1 MPNLYDLLLHL
12 PGVVPAHECDAIIRS
27 FDELQLDG
35 GAYRESSM
43 DANSG
48 RRVESS
54 FNAVSLPP
62 GSPAFEAVHRCTRFA
77 LKTWLEHLE
86 AQGRYNTKLFRRSL
100 RYSHDYRVLRYDTG
114 ARIHPHTDWDEF
126 TLASC
131 TLALNDDYTGGEFSY
146 FNGDRRIR
154 LNRGDALVWPADC
167 FWVHEVT
174 PVETGTRFS
183 VNSFITSVPES
194 LKSKVIDE
202 LNAQPKQAWESAYR
216 HQLGV

>member
-12 PGVVPAHECDAIIRS
+12 PGVMPADECDTVIHCCN
-27 FDELQLDG
+27 ELQQNG
-35 GAYRESSM
+35 SAYRESSM
-43 DANSG
+43 HANSG
-48 RRVESS
+48 RRVAAT
-54 FNAVSLPP
+54 FNAVSLVP
-62 GSPAFEAVHRCTRFA
+62 GLPAFEAVHRCTRIA
-77 LKTWLEHLE
+77 LKAWLVHLE

-131 TLALNDDYTGGEFSY
+131 TLALNDDYTGGDFSY
-146 FNGDRRIR
+146 FKGDRRIR

-174 PVETGTRFS
+174 PVESGTRYS
-183 VNSFITSVPES
+183 VNSFITSVPETM
-194 LKSKVIDE
+194 KSKVVDV
-202 LNAQPKQAWESAYR
+202 LNSEPKQAWDSAYR
-216 HQLGV
+216 HDLAE